1 MGTFFVYILKA
12 SFCLGGFYLF
22 YRWLLTRDTF
32 HRFNRIA
39 LLCMLLLSLLLLFC
53 QITTH
58 TYTEVQQTMLS
69 WEQLLMMANFTEV
82 TPLTVPGQVATLRW
96 LHVVLLVYVVGVLF
110 FAGRHLYCIGDLLLL
125 IWRSK
130 KEVLPGGIR
139 LIVHP
144 RELAPFSWM
153 RYIVISAKDLEEC
166 GCEILAHETAHIKK
180 LHSLDLI
187 LADCCIFFQWFNPA
201 SWLLKQE
208 LQSIHE
214 YEADEEVLRQGIDA
228 KTYQLLL
235 IKKAVGTRLYSM
247 ANSFNHSNLKK
258 RITMMLKEKSS
269 PWGRMKCLYVIP
281 VAALAV
287 TAFAR
292 PEVTSVTEEIS
303 AVKVSDLSALMET
316 NPVESPLMEIFMK
329 ISPGGE
335 TILNLQIPSASGPA
349 TSPLPVDTGVPSQE
363 PVIFDVVEQ
372 MPEFPGGNAAMMQYI
387 AENLRYPAGAKAA
400 GMQGRVIVQFVVG
413 TDGHIFSPQV
423 VYSVDPELDK
433 EALRVISGMPKWKP
447 GQQRGQ
453 HVAVR
458 YTVPVMFR
466 RDSPE
471 NEFSDMT
478 VVGYGNPDLR
488 PLLIVNGEEVENI
501 SDINADDIESIS
513 VLKDQSGIKEYGD
526 KGRNGVLIV
535 MLKDSLSTTTTGYP
549 VSELRDL
556 GLVGKVMNVRS
567 TEYPM
572 QVSGQVT
579 DAAGKP
585 IAGAIVSVK
594 GEVLGSVTDANGRFN
609 FYAPKDA
616 VLVMACV
623 DMVAVEM
630 NGDTDMKV
638 TLRSE

>member
-1 MGTFFVYILKA
+1 
-12 SFCLGGFYLF
+12 
-22 YRWLLTRDTF
+22 
-32 HRFNRIA
+32 
-39 LLCMLLLSLLLLFC
+39 
-53 QITTH
+53 
-58 TYTEVQQTMLS
+58 
-69 WEQLLMMANFTEV
+69 
-82 TPLTVPGQVATLRW
+82 
-96 LHVVLLVYVVGVLF
+96 
-110 FAGRHLYCIGDLLLL
+110 
-125 IWRSK
+125 
-130 KEVLPGGIR
+130 
-139 LIVHP
+139 
-144 RELAPFSWM
+144 
-153 RYIVISAKDLEEC
+153 
-166 GCEILAHETAHIKK
+166 
-180 LHSLDLI
+180 
-187 LADCCIFFQWFNPA
+187 
-201 SWLLKQE
+201 
-208 LQSIHE
+208 
-214 YEADEEVLRQGIDA
+214 
-228 KTYQLLL
+228 
-235 IKKAVGTRLYSM
+235 
-247 ANSFNHSNLKK
+247 
-258 RITMMLKEKSS
+258 
-269 PWGRMKCLYVIP
+269 
-281 VAALAV
+281 
-287 TAFAR
+287 
-292 PEVTSVTEEIS
+292 
-303 AVKVSDLSALMET
+303 
-316 NPVESPLMEIFMK
+316 
-329 ISPGGE
+329 
-335 TILNLQIPSASGPA
+335 LNLQIPSASGPA

-363 PVIFDVVEQ
+363 LVIFDVVEQ

-423 VYSVDPELDK
+423 VYPVDPELDK

-466 RDSPE
+466 LDSPE

-526 KGRNGVLIV
+526 KGRNGVVIV
-535 MLKDSLSTTTTGYP
+535 VLKDSLSTTTTGYP

-585 IAGAIVSVK
+585 VAGAMVSVK
-594 GEVLGSVTDANGRFN
+594 GEVLGFVTDANGRFN

-616 VLVMACV
+616 VLVIACV
-623 DMVAVEM
+623 NMVAVEM